1 VIANFIIIYKMQV
14 ELRIKRDF
22 ECLLEINMPFTI
34 TCLNFEL
41 FITLYKLCFLSLN
54 MRKQKFNKLKSI
66 I

>member
-1 VIANFIIIYKMQV
+1 MQV

-34 TCLNFEL
+34 TCLNFKL